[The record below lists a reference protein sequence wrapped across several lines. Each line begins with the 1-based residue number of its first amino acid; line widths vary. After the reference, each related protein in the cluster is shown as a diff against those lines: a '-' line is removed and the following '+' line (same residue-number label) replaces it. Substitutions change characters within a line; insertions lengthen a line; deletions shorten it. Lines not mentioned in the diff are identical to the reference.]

1 MKIGL
6 FFGTFNPIHVGH
18 LIIANHMA
26 QHANIDQV
34 WLVVTP
40 HNPHKEKA
48 TLLADHLRLD
58 MVRDAIFNA
67 PQLKASDIE
76 FHLPKPNYTISTL
89 THLQEKY
96 PQDEFSLLLGEDNL
110 RSFHKWY
117 NWEQIIAKH
126 RIFVYPRQRADVT
139 EQAPHPALEQH
150 RLAPAV
156 FIPTHMES
164 FLGKALPGRN
174 DQKPVQILRELETG
188 GLAADKLVALKA
200 KFSEALALGSKIT
213 APDVPLD
220 STLPAFLNQGR
231 SV

>member
-26 QHANIDQV
+26 QHATIDQV

-40 HNPHKEKA
+40 HNPHKEKS

-58 MVRDAIFNA
+58 MVRDAIYEY
-67 PQLKASDIE
+67 PHLKASDIE

-96 PQDEFSLLLGEDNL
+96 PQDEFCLLLGQDNL

-117 NWEQIIAKH
+117 NWEQILAKH
-126 RIFVYPRQRADVT
+126 QIFVYPRLIEEGIEYQQNPLLAAHPNIEFVNDVPILGIS
-139 EQAPHPALEQH
+139 ASHVRK
-150 RLAPAV
+150 RLA
-156 FIPTHMES
+156 EGKDCS
-164 FLGKALPGRN
+164 FLLTE
-174 DQKPVQILRELETG
+174 PV
-188 GLAADKLVALKA
+188 A
-200 KFSEALALGSKIT
+200 KFIADRGLYQ
-213 APDVPLD
+213 
-220 STLPAFLNQGR
+220 N
-231 SV
+231 

>member
-26 QHANIDQV
+26 QHETIDQV

-40 HNPHKEKA
+40 HNPHKDKS

-58 MVRDAIFNA
+58 MVRDAIFDT
-67 PQLKASDIE
+67 PHLKASDIE

-96 PQDEFSLLLGEDNL
+96 PQDEFCLLLGEDNL

-126 RIFVYPRQRADVT
+126 QIFVYPRLKEDATEGQPNPILVSHPNIELVKDVPVLGIS
-139 EQAPHPALEQH
+139 ASHVRK
-150 RLAPAV
+150 RLAAGKDC
-156 FIPTHMES
+156 S
-164 FLGKALPGRN
+164 FLLTE
-174 DQKPVQILRELETG
+174 PVIKFIADR
-188 GLAADKLVALKA
+188 GLYQ
-200 KFSEALALGSKIT
+200 
-213 APDVPLD
+213 
-220 STLPAFLNQGR
+220 N
-231 SV
+231 

>member
-26 QHANIDQV
+26 QHATIDQV

-40 HNPHKEKA
+40 HNPHKDKS

-58 MVRDAIFNA
+58 MVRDAIFDT
-67 PQLKASDIE
+67 PHLKASDIE

-96 PQDEFSLLLGEDNL
+96 PQDEFCLLLGEDNL

-126 RIFVYPRQRADVT
+126 QIFVYPRLKEEATEGQPNPILVSHPNIELVKDVPVLGIS
-139 EQAPHPALEQH
+139 ASHVRK
-150 RLAPAV
+150 RLAAGKDC
-156 FIPTHMES
+156 S
-164 FLGKALPGRN
+164 FLLTE
-174 DQKPVQILRELETG
+174 PVIKFIADR
-188 GLAADKLVALKA
+188 GLYQ
-200 KFSEALALGSKIT
+200 
-213 APDVPLD
+213 
-220 STLPAFLNQGR
+220 N
-231 SV
+231 